1 MAMKNRP
8 SEGLHRV
15 GVASEIP
22 GLLRDL
28 GHDPAP
34 VFRRAGLATDAVDNL
49 DGYIP
54 FRALGSMLDA
64 CVAQTGC
71 VHFGVML
78 GARGGTK
85 SLGLVGEIMRNS
97 TTFGDAIEGI
107 CLHQPRYTKGAVTY
121 LMTDADTASWSYGV
135 YEPDTPAIEQI
146 CDAAMSLG
154 VQVMRELVGR
164 EPEQVLTSRAR
175 PEPGALNAFRDAFG
189 IAPMF
194 DADRHA
200 VLFPKAW
207 LRLPVIGADA
217 KRLAA
222 AEQFGDSFWS
232 QVEHSFAEKVARH
245 LQAKLLEG
253 DLSAEAVAKY
263 FSMTLRTFNRRLEAD
278 GATFRDLVKD
288 ARFVAARQLLA
299 VTKMSITD
307 ISLALGYTEN
317 GNFSRAFSAAAGVT
331 PSIWR
336 SQLSG
341 HRLEK

>member
-1 MAMKNRP
+1 MKARS

-28 GHDPAP
+28 GHDPAQ
-34 VFRRAGLATDAVDNL
+34 VLARAGVPTDAVDNL
-49 DGYIP
+49 DGHIP
-54 FRALGSMLDA
+54 FRALGSLLDA

-85 SLGLVGEIMRNS
+85 SLGVVGEVMSTS
-97 TTFGDAIEGI
+97 TTLGEALESI
-107 CLHQPRYTKGAVTY
+107 CLHQPRYIKGAVTY
-121 LMTDADTASWSYGV
+121 LITDADTAYWGYGV

-146 CDAAMSLG
+146 CDAAMGIAASILK
-154 VQVMRELVGR
+154 ELIR
-164 EPEQVLTSRAR
+164 QSPEQVFISHSR
-175 PEPGALNAFRDAFG
+175 PEARSQSSFQDALG
-189 IAPMF
+189 GVPVF
-194 DADRHA
+194 DSDRHA
-200 VLFPKAW
+200 VVFPKSW
-207 LRLPVIGADA
+207 LRLPLERANPSRRVAV
-217 KRLAA
+217 
-222 AEQFGDSFWS
+222 EQTLEHYWS
-232 QVEHSFAEKVARH
+232 KIEHTFAETVSRH
-245 LQAKLLEG
+245 LRVKIYEG
-253 DLSAEAVAKY
+253 DLSADAVARY
-263 FSMTLRTFNRRLEAD
+263 FSMPLRTFNRRLEAD
-278 GATFRDLVKD
+278 GATFRDLVKE
-288 ARFVAARQLLA
+288 ARFVAAKQLLA